1 MKKER
6 KMRADDN
13 RKPLSKVPMPG
24 MRAIE
29 VCHAVE
35 DVKLQEVEL
44 NQGPLK
50 KNKTPK
56 KLETLVF
63 SQTVPDHLKT
73 VWRVY
78 LFIEN
83 TVDQS

>member
-50 KNKTPK
+50 KKKKTPK

-63 SQTVPDHLKT
+63 SQTVPDYLKT
-73 VWRVY
+73 GG
-78 LFIEN
+78 F
-83 TVDQS
+83 TFS